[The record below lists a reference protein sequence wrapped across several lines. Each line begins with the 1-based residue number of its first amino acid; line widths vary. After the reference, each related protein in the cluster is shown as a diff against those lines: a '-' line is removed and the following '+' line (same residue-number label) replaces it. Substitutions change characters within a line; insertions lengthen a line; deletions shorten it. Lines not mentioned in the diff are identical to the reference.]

1 MKEFKKFYGNYVGIV
16 IQNDDPDRAGKVK
29 VFVPHVS
36 ATVYSKWVNNKQNK
50 KFKFIG
56 ANLDTTIQATLS
68 GGAANNYQGL
78 TPIIE
83 ELKIVLP
90 WAYCASPL
98 TSEDTSGR
106 YNNYNN
112 FANISDS
119 NYYNTFSQSTSS
131 AADTPG
137 KPGAF
142 FEDPNNRLTDAFVN
156 AADNINRP
164 NPLAYEYVPST
175 YSNRAKGSFGIP
187 AVGSHVWVFFREGNP
202 TLPVYFAVSRGEVD
216 WSGIY
221 NSYETPGIDY
231 PETYENKSSAVT
243 PNDVNVETYRNKYVI
258 NQKGGTIEVTNTD
271 LKESLKFTHYSG
283 SFKEFNNQANIEL
296 AVNNDQKLTLNDSY
310 ETTRGFKNIWVG
322 KSLDENVIRDR
333 YTKIGSL
340 SAADAMESW
349 KSTYAPIQDNKQ
361 LFEIQRAVPSNVED
375 PYGNV
380 VIKRNSPNQTRV
392 GTFAPHPAINQTY
405 YALNENSSFLPDL
418 ITKTMGDI
426 ANSFANG
433 PLRLNVV
440 SLPAQPT
447 VFPSLVNYTEESGI
461 TWSGVPGLSPSSQGG
476 NWLIDP
482 RKDLIKQ
489 LTEATLPTLTQ
500 IEKNLGIGGSEIIQ
514 IAKHKVETIGLTVN
528 DYGSI
533 RYDAVGK
540 MLPSEMLIDDLG
552 TYVNY
557 SPSPLIE
564 LVHVQDLPGGDYTL
578 NVCNRY
584 NVMVGA
590 GGLNLKS
597 MGPTNITGTVTNVTG
612 EQVNVSSE
620 NEININAKTVN
631 ISAEILSLRNT
642 KQKQVLIQNSL
653 GVTNNVVVG
662 GAVSVEGELFVQHV
676 TAPAEYQ
683 VTQPTTA
690 FGQIQP
696 GTITEGVTLIGPIN
710 FQIKTSPQMA
720 QITQLSEADA
730 ATGATAD
737 AAGGG
742 AGGLLAA
749 VVARINA
756 ATTGLKVD
764 QNGNVGGYIVAP
776 FVNVTGLASNP
787 NAIAISDHSHVF
799 RNIPLTLYDV
809 NSDVRNDA
817 KEINQNTSPV
827 TSSRRVHG
835 VK

>member
-1 MKEFKKFYGNYVGIV
+1 MKEYKRFYGNYVGIV
-16 IQNDDPDRAGKVK
+16 IQNDDPDRAGKIK

-36 ATVYSKWVNNKQNK
+36 ATVYSKWVANKQNK

-56 ANLDTTIQATLS
+56 ANIDNTIQATLS
-68 GGAANNYQGL
+68 GGAINNYQGL
-78 TPIIE
+78 TPIVE

-90 WAYCASPL
+90 WAHCASPL
-98 TSEDTSGR
+98 TSEDSSGR

-112 FANISDS
+112 FGNISDS
-119 NYYNTFSQSTSS
+119 NYYSTFSQSTSS

-142 FEDPNNRLTDAFVN
+142 FENPNNRLSDAFVN

-175 YSNRAKGSFGIP
+175 YSNRAKGSFGVP

-221 NSYETPGIDY
+221 DSYNNPGIDY
-231 PETYENKSSAVT
+231 PETFENKSAANT
-243 PNDVNVETYRNKYVI
+243 PDDVNVETYRNKYVI
-258 NQKGGTIEVTNTD
+258 NQKGGTLEVVNTD
-271 LKESLKFTHYSG
+271 LKEKLKFTHYSG
-283 SFKEFNNQANIEL
+283 SFKEYNNQANIEL

-322 KSLDENVIRDR
+322 KSLDENVLRDR

-340 SAADAMESW
+340 SAVQAMEDW
-349 KSTYAPIQDNKQ
+349 KNAYAPIQDNKQ
-361 LFEIQRAVPSNVED
+361 LFEIQRAIPDNVTD

-380 VIKRNSPNQTRV
+380 VIRRNSPNQTRA

-405 YALNENSSFLPDL
+405 YALNEDSSFLPEL

-433 PLRLNVV
+433 PLRLNVI

-447 VFPSLVNYTEESGI
+447 AFPSLQNYTEESGI
-461 TWSGVPGLSPSSQGG
+461 TWNGVPGLSPSSQNGI
-476 NWLIDP
+476 WVIDP
-482 RKDLIKQ
+482 RKELIKQ
-489 LTEATLPTLTQ
+489 LTEATLPALTQ

-514 IAKHKVETIGLTVN
+514 IAKHKVETIGLSIN

-533 RYDAVGK
+533 RYDSVGK
-540 MLPSEMLIDDLG
+540 MLPSEMLIDNLG

-612 EQVNVSSE
+612 EQVNISSQ
-620 NEININAKTVN
+620 NEVNINANTIN

-642 KQKQVLIQNSL
+642 NQKQILIQNSL

-662 GAVSVEGELFVQHV
+662 GAISVEGELFVQHV

-683 VTQPTTA
+683 VTQSTTA
-690 FGQIQP
+690 YGQIQP

-710 FQIKTSPQMA
+710 YQIKTTPQMA

-730 ATGATAD
+730 ATGATAG

-742 AGGLLAA
+742 SGGLLAA
-749 VVARINA
+749 AVAKINS
-756 ATTGLKVD
+756 ATAGLKVD
-764 QNGNVGGYIVAP
+764 QNGNVSGYIVAP

-787 NAIAISDHSHVF
+787 NAIAVSDHSHVF
-799 RNIPLTLYDV
+799 RNIPLTLYDS

-817 KEINQNTSPV
+817 KEINQNTAPV
-827 TSSRRVHG
+827 TASRRVHG

>member
-1 MKEFKKFYGNYVGIV
+1 MKEYKKFYGNYVGIV
-16 IQNDDPDRAGKVK
+16 VQNDDPDRSGKVK

-36 ATVYSKWVNNKQNK
+36 ATVYSKWINNKQNK

-90 WAYCASPL
+90 WAYCAAPL

-112 FANISDS
+112 FGNISDS
-119 NYYNTFSQSTSS
+119 NYYSTFSQSTTG
-131 AADTPG
+131 AIDTPG

-142 FEDPNNRLTDAFVN
+142 YEDPNNRLSDAFVN
-156 AADNINRP
+156 ASDNINRP
-164 NPLAYEYVPST
+164 NPLAYEYVPKT

-221 NSYETPGIDY
+221 ESYNNPGIDY
-231 PETYENKSSAVT
+231 PETYENKSKAHT
-243 PNDVNVETYRNKYVI
+243 ADDVNVETYRNKYVI

-296 AVNNDQKLTLNDSY
+296 AANNDQKLTLNDSY
-310 ETTRGFKNIWVG
+310 ETTRGFKNVWVG
-322 KSLDENVIRDR
+322 KSLDENVLRDR

-340 SAADAMESW
+340 SAVQAMKDW

-361 LFEIQRAVPSNVED
+361 LFEIQRAIPSNVED
-375 PYGNV
+375 PYGHT
-380 VIKRNSPNQTRV
+380 IIRRNSTNQTRI
-392 GTFAPHPAINQTY
+392 GTFAPHPAINQTN
-405 YALNENSSFLPDL
+405 YALNEDSAFLPAL
-418 ITKTMGDI
+418 ISATMGDI

-433 PLRLNVV
+433 PLRLNVL

-447 VFPSLVNYTEESGI
+447 LFPSLSNYTEESGI
-461 TWSGVPGLSPSSQGG
+461 TWSGVPGLSPSSQDGK
-476 NWLIDP
+476 WLIDP
-482 RKDLIKQ
+482 RKELIKE
-489 LTEATLPTLTQ
+489 LTLATLPKLTQ

-533 RYDAVGK
+533 RYDSVGK
-540 MLPSEMLIDDLG
+540 MLPSEMLVDDLG

-612 EQVNVSSE
+612 EQVNISSE
-620 NEININAKTVN
+620 NEVNINANTIN

-642 KQKQVLIQNSL
+642 KQKQILIQNSL
-653 GVTNNVVVG
+653 GVTNNIVVG

-683 VTQPTTA
+683 VTQSTTA
-690 FGQIQP
+690 YGQIQP
-696 GTITEGVTLIGPIN
+696 GTITEGIVLIGPIGATV
-710 FQIKTSPQMA
+710 KTSPQMA
-720 QITQLSEADA
+720 QITSLSEAEA
-730 ATGATAD
+730 ATGELV
-737 AAGGG
+737 GGG
-742 AGGLLAA
+742 GGLLAA
-749 VVARINA
+749 VIAKINA
-756 ATTGLKVD
+756 STTGLKIQQD
-764 QNGNVGGYIVAP
+764 GTIGGFIVAP
-776 FVNVTGLASNP
+776 YISVTGLASNP
-787 NAIAISDHSHVF
+787 NAIAVSDHSHVF
-799 RNIPLTLYDV
+799 RNLPLTLYDA
-809 NSDVRNDA
+809 NSDVRSDA

-827 TSSRRVHG
+827 TASRRAHG

>member
-1 MKEFKKFYGNYVGIV
+1 MKEYKKFYGNYVGIV
-16 IQNDDPDRAGKVK
+16 IQNDDPDRSGKVK

-36 ATVYSKWVNNKQNK
+36 ATVYSKWVANKQNK

-56 ANLDTTIQATLS
+56 SNLDTTIQATLS
-68 GGAANNYQGL
+68 GGVLNNYQGL
-78 TPIIE
+78 TPIVE

-98 TSEDTSGR
+98 TSEDSSGR
-106 YNNYNN
+106 YNNYNS
-112 FANISDS
+112 FGSISDS
-119 NYYNTFSQSTSS
+119 NYYSTFSQSTTG
-131 AADTPG
+131 AIDTPG

-142 FEDPNNRLTDAFVN
+142 YEDPNNRLSDAFVN
-156 AADNINRP
+156 AAQNINRP
-164 NPLAYEYVPST
+164 NPLAFEYVPNT

-202 TLPVYFAVSRGEVD
+202 TLPVYFAVSRGQVD

-221 NSYETPGIDY
+221 DSYNNPGIDY
-231 PETYENKSSAVT
+231 PETFENRSSSNT
-243 PNDVNVETYRNKYVI
+243 PDDVNVDTYRNKYVI

-271 LKESLKFTHYSG
+271 LKEKLKFTHYSG
-283 SFKEFNNQANIEL
+283 SFKEFNNQSNIEL
-296 AVNNDQKLTLNDSY
+296 AVNNDQKLVLNDSY
-310 ETTRGFKNIWVG
+310 ETVRGFKNIWVG

-340 SAADAMESW
+340 SAAQAMEDW
-349 KSTYAPIQDNKQ
+349 KNAYAPIQDNKQ

-375 PYGNV
+375 PYGHI
-380 VIKRNSPNQTRV
+380 VIRRNSPNQTRV
-392 GTFAPHPAINQTY
+392 GSFAPHPAINQTY
-405 YALNENSSFLPDL
+405 YALNEDSSFLPDL

-447 VFPSLVNYTEESGI
+447 TFPNLTNYTNESGI
-461 TWSGVPGLSPSSQGG
+461 TWSGVPGLSPSSQDGV
-476 NWLIDP
+476 WVIDP
-482 RKDLIKQ
+482 RKELIKT
-489 LTEATLPTLTQ
+489 LTELTLPKLTA

-533 RYDAVGK
+533 RYDDVGK
-540 MLPSEMLIDDLG
+540 MLPSEMLIDNLG

-564 LVHVQDLPGGDYTL
+564 LVHVQDLPGGDFTL

-612 EQVNVSSE
+612 EQVNISSE
-620 NEININAKTVN
+620 NEININASTVN
-631 ISAEILSLRNT
+631 ISAEILRLRNT
-642 KQKQVLIQNSL
+642 NQKQIFIENSL

-662 GAVSVEGELFVQHV
+662 GSISVEGELFVQHV

-690 FGQIQP
+690 YGQIQP
-696 GTITEGVTLIGPIN
+696 GTVTEGIILIGPIGATV
-710 FQIKTSPQMA
+710 KTSPQMA
-720 QITQLSEADA
+720 QITSLSEAEA
-730 ATGATAD
+730 ATGEFV
-737 AAGGG
+737 GGG
-742 AGGLLAA
+742 GGGGLLAA
-749 VVARINA
+749 VIAKINA
-756 ATTGLKVD
+756 STTGLKVQQD
-764 QNGNVGGYIVAP
+764 GTIGGFIVAP
-776 FVNVTGLASNP
+776 YVSVTGLASNP
-787 NAIAISDHSHVF
+787 NAIAVSDHSHVF
-799 RNIPLTLYDV
+799 RNLPLTLHDA
-809 NSDVRNDA
+809 NTDVRKDA
-817 KEINQNTSPV
+817 QEINQNTSPV
-827 TSSRRVHG
+827 AASRRVHG
-835 VK
+835 LK

>member
-1 MKEFKKFYGNYVGIV
+1 MKEYKRFYGNYVGIV
-16 IQNDDPDRAGKVK
+16 IQNDDPDRAGKIK

-36 ATVYSKWVNNKQNK
+36 ATVYSKWVANKQNK

-56 ANLDTTIQATLS
+56 ANIDNTIQATLS
-68 GGAANNYQGL
+68 GGAINNYQGL
-78 TPIIE
+78 TPIVE

-90 WAYCASPL
+90 WAHCASPL
-98 TSEDTSGR
+98 TSEDSSGR

-112 FANISDS
+112 FGNISDS
-119 NYYNTFSQSTSS
+119 NYYSTFSQSTSS

-142 FEDPNNRLTDAFVN
+142 FENPNNRLSDAFVN

-175 YSNRAKGSFGIP
+175 YSNRAKGSFGVP

-221 NSYETPGIDY
+221 DSYNNPGIDY
-231 PETYENKSSAVT
+231 PETFENKSAANT
-243 PNDVNVETYRNKYVI
+243 PDDVNVETYRNKYVI
-258 NQKGGTIEVTNTD
+258 NQKGGTLEVVNTD
-271 LKESLKFTHYSG
+271 LKEKLKFTHYSG
-283 SFKEFNNQANIEL
+283 SFKEYNNQANIEL

-322 KSLDENVIRDR
+322 KSLDENVLRDR

-340 SAADAMESW
+340 SAVQAMEDW
-349 KSTYAPIQDNKQ
+349 KNAYAPIQDNKQ
-361 LFEIQRAVPSNVED
+361 LFEIQRAIPDNVTD

-380 VIKRNSPNQTRV
+380 VIRRNSPNQTRA

-405 YALNENSSFLPDL
+405 YALNEDSSFLPEL

-433 PLRLNVV
+433 PLRLNVI

-447 VFPSLVNYTEESGI
+447 AFPSLQNYTEESGI
-461 TWSGVPGLSPSSQGG
+461 TWNGVPGLSPSSQNGI
-476 NWLIDP
+476 WVIDP
-482 RKDLIKQ
+482 RKELIKQ
-489 LTEATLPTLTQ
+489 LTEATLPALTQ

-514 IAKHKVETIGLTVN
+514 IAKHKVETIGLSIN

-533 RYDAVGK
+533 RYDSVGK
-540 MLPSEMLIDDLG
+540 MLPSEMLIDNLG

-612 EQVNVSSE
+612 EQVNISSQ
-620 NEININAKTVN
+620 NEVNINANTIN

-642 KQKQVLIQNSL
+642 NQKQILIQNSL

-662 GAVSVEGELFVQHV
+662 GAISVEGELFVQHV

-683 VTQPTTA
+683 VTQSTTA
-690 FGQIQP
+690 YGQIQP

-710 FQIKTSPQMA
+710 YQIKT
-720 QITQLSEADA
+720 TQLSEADA
-730 ATGATAD
+730 ATGATAG

-742 AGGLLAA
+742 SGGLLAA
-749 VVARINA
+749 AVAKINS
-756 ATTGLKVD
+756 ATAGLKVD
-764 QNGNVGGYIVAP
+764 QNGNVSGYIVAP

-787 NAIAISDHSHVF
+787 NAIAVSDHSHVF
-799 RNIPLTLYDV
+799 RNIPLTLYDS

-817 KEINQNTSPV
+817 KEINQNTAPV
-827 TSSRRVHG
+827 TASRRVHG